1 LKSHFRGSSGIGRN
15 AVGQLKFWGSA
26 FTTMKNC
33 SSQNEIHF
41 NPATAWAARPP
52 LRYATTMETLWDTH
66 KLSFLKTSQM

>member
-1 LKSHFRGSSGIGRN
+1 MDPAGLGATLLANLSLG
-15 AVGQLKFWGSA
+15 ASA

-41 NPATAWAARPP
+41 NPATAWAGLPP
-52 LRYATTMETLWDTH
+52 LRYASAMEALRDAH

>member
-1 LKSHFRGSSGIGRN
+1 VDPAGLGATLSANLSFG
-15 AVGQLKFWGSA
+15 ASA

-41 NPATAWAARPP
+41 NHATAWAALPP
-52 LRYATTMETLWDTH
+52 LRYASVMEALRDTH